1 MRFNKFKKYKMKKTT
16 IALLLLLYISYGCKS
31 TTNQQVVI
39 PQSFKMNA
47 DFKELGINKE
57 KIGSID
63 SLLQSYIDNKQINC
77 VTAFV
82 AKGGNVIYNK
92 AFGLKDIENNIPA
105 TIDDYYVLFSQTK
118 AITTVAF
125 MTLVDKGLVAVDDPV
140 SKYFP
145 EIPDQVVTNVNE
157 DGTYETRPVKTPMT
171 FAHLMSHSSGL
182 NAGLVGEIR
191 KKEKR
196 KSTDLSEFGKTEN
209 TKAVDG
215 QRSFGGNS
223 DSKYLKEEM
232 LDLVRYPLGFD
243 PGSDWNYH
251 ISTNMLAYMVERISG
266 KPLQEY
272 VKETILQPLGMN
284 HTDWYYESEYLAKF
298 VKPYSAVNGKLELGS
313 SMFAEGTVSSQQTY
327 AEGAIGLKGPIE
339 DYAKF
344 CQMLLNKGEF
354 NGNRILKAE
363 TVDQMTQINY
373 LPKVN
378 TGGEGFQFG
387 LGFQLAN
394 EQNKHIKAVSNSAFS
409 WGGMLGTEYII
420 DPENDLIALFY
431 INMYKRDPLYSEY
444 LVKVYDLL
452 NIQNN

>member
-1 MRFNKFKKYKMKKTT
+1 MKKLNTVLV
-16 IALLLLLYISYGCKS
+16 LLLLISYGCKNN
-31 TTNQQVVI
+31 TNQQVAVH
-39 PQSFKMNA
+39 QSFNMNP
-47 DFKELGINKE
+47 DFKELRIDKE
-57 KIGSID
+57 KTGSID
-63 SLLQSYIDNKQINC
+63 SLLQSFVHNKQVNC

-82 AKGGNVIYNK
+82 AKGGNVIYYK
-92 AFGLKDIENNIPA
+92 AFGLKNIENNIPA
-105 TIDDYYVLFSQTK
+105 TKDDYYVLFSQTK

-125 MTLVDKGLVAVDDPV
+125 MTLVDKGLVAIDDPV

-145 EIPDQVVTNVNE
+145 KIPDQVVTKVNV

-191 KKEKR
+191 EKEKR

-327 AEGAIGLKGPIE
+327 AEGAIGLNGPIE

-409 WGGMLGTEYII
+409 WGGMFGTEYII

-431 INMYKRDPLYSEY
+431 INMYKRDPLYTEY
-444 LVKVYDLL
+444 LESVYKSI
-452 NIQNN
+452 NIQN